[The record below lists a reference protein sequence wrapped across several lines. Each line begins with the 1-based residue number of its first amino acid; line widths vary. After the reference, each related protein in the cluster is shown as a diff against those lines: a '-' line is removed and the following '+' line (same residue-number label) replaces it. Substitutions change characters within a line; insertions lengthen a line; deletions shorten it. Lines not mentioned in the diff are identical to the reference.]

1 MRRFKAFATDLIAR
15 RPYTQN
21 STTLQSQRKNE
32 NTSLTSLLAMVA
44 HLLSDG
50 YPTSF
55 GTIASCRDRNW

>member
-32 NTSLTSLLAMVA
+32 NTSLNSLLAMVA
-44 HLLSDG
+44 
-50 YPTSF
+50 P
-55 GTIASCRDRNW
+55 SCRTAIPPRLGR